1 MQNLTPYEK
10 KVFLLLAIFYLVG
23 LISHM
28 VPATLPLM
36 LLFTPYTLLATAVV
50 GFVSD
55 KRNKNLIIW
64 ALGTFLC
71 TLTLEIL
78 GVQTGLVFGS
88 YSYGPTL
95 GLKLLGVPL
104 LIGINWTIIILGAIT
119 LIEKVVTHPLLV
131 ALITA
136 TFTVF
141 FDWIME
147 PVAIAFDYWSWD
159 GIAIPLQ
166 NYIAW
171 FVIAFLFALL
181 HQRLRVVPKNRV
193 ASMIVVIQTL
203 FFTGLRLFA
212 L

>member
-1 MQNLTPYEK
+1 MQSLTTYEK
-10 KVFLLLAIFYLVG
+10 RVFILLAIFYLVG
-23 LISHM
+23 IMLHIIS
-28 VPATLPLM
+28 ATLPLM
-36 LLFTPYTLLATAVV
+36 LILTPYTLLATAVV
-50 GFVSD
+50 GFISD
-55 KRNKNLIIW
+55 RKNKLLIIW
-64 ALGTFLC
+64 ALVTFLS

-88 YSYGPTL
+88 YGYGQTL
-95 GLKLLGVPL
+95 GLQLLGVPL

-119 LIEKVVTHPLLV
+119 IIEKMVTHPILV
-131 ALITA
+131 AFITA
-136 TFTVF
+136 SFTVF

-159 GIAIPLQ
+159 GLDIPLQ

-181 HQRLRVVPKNRV
+181 HQKLRVVPKNRV
-193 ASMIVVIQTL
+193 ASIILLIQTV
-203 FFTGLRLFA
+203 FFLSLRLFA

>member
-1 MQNLTPYEK
+1 MQSLTTYEK
-10 KVFLLLAIFYLVG
+10 RVFILLAIFYLVG
-23 LISHM
+23 ITLHIIS
-28 VPATLPLM
+28 ATLPLM
-36 LLFTPYTLLATAVV
+36 LILTPYTLLATAVI
-50 GFVSD
+50 GFISD
-55 KRNKNLIIW
+55 RKNKLLIIW
-64 ALGTFLC
+64 ALVTFLS

-88 YSYGPTL
+88 YGYGQTL
-95 GLKLLGVPL
+95 GLQLLGVPL

-119 LIEKVVTHPLLV
+119 IIEKMVTHPILV
-131 ALITA
+131 AFITA
-136 TFTVF
+136 SFTVF

-159 GIAIPLQ
+159 GMDIPLQ

-181 HQRLRVVPKNRV
+181 HQKLKVVPKNRV
-193 ASMIVVIQTL
+193 ASIILLIQTV
-203 FFTGLRLFA
+203 FFLSLRLFA